1 MTEIL
6 WKSSAPHLPVQ
17 DHEVVELRMVD
28 LGGTEDHR
36 YLVREIHASWSA
48 SAQQIKWMG
57 FEDQIYATCQE
68 AQRSFASRKASL
80 VSAGFPYTTTIN

>member
-17 DHEVVELRMVD
+17 DHELVELRVVD
-28 LGGTEDHR
+28 LGSTEELR

-48 SAQQIKWMG
+48 AAQAIEWKG
-57 FEDQIYATCQE
+57 FKDRTYGSQQDAE
-68 AQRSFASRKASL
+68 RSFASRKASI
-80 VSAGFPYTTTIN
+80 VREGFPYLTTLN

>member
-17 DHEVVELRMVD
+17 DHELVELRIID
-28 LGGTEDHR
+28 LGNKEKPR

-48 SAQQIKWMG
+48 SAQQIKWKG
-57 FEDQIYATCQE
+57 FEDETYSSEQE
-68 AQRSFASRKASL
+68 AQHSFASRKESIL
-80 VSAGFPYTTTIN
+80 KSGFPYTTTLN

>member
-17 DHEVVELRMVD
+17 DHELVELRMID
-28 LGGTEDHR
+28 LGGAEEHR

-48 SAQQIKWMG
+48 SAQQIEWRG
-57 FEDQIYATCQE
+57 FEDETYGSWQE
-68 AQRSFASRKASL
+68 AQQSFDSRKSSI
-80 VSAGFPYTTTIN
+80 VNAGYPYTTTLN